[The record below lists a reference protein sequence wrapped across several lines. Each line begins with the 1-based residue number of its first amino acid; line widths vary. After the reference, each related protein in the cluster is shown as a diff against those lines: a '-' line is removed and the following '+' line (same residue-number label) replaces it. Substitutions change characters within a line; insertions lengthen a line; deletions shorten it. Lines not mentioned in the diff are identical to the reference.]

1 MSRAR
6 RFDREQPSLV
16 DWEWWLLIL
25 QSILFAT
32 RTCLFGRMTGEN
44 QELTCIFYVC
54 RVKHTLSSW

>member
-44 QELTCIFYVC
+44 QELTWIFC
-54 RVKHTLSSW
+54 LQGKAHTV